1 MLKIGLTGG
10 IGSGKS
16 TVAAIFRVLGIP
28 VFQADLV
35 ARTLMETDQGLQKA
49 LRNTFGEAVFQ
60 EGRLDRKYLA
70 DLVFTDP
77 YQLDLLNAI
86 VHPVTIQAADDWAK
100 QQTAPYVV
108 KEAAL
113 FFEAGSAIGFDYMIG
128 VSSPQTLRIH
138 RVMQRD
144 GVSRDEVLS
153 RMKRQIQ
160 ESIKMRLCDFVILND
175 EQHLLIPQV
184 LTLHERFLKESKTEP
199 YVSRKPD

>member
-1 MLKIGLTGG
+1 MKIGLTGG

-16 TVAAIFRVLGIP
+16 TIAAIFQVLGIP

-35 ARTLMETDQGLQKA
+35 AKRLMETDTGLQKT
-49 LRNTFGEAVFQ
+49 LRNTFGEAVFRD
-60 EGRLDRKYLA
+60 GKLDRKYLA
-70 DLVFTDP
+70 NLVFTDS
-77 YQLDLLNAI
+77 YQLELLNAI
-86 VHPVTIQAADDWAK
+86 VHPATIQAAEDWAK
-100 QQTAPYVV
+100 QQKAPYVV

-144 GVSRDEVLS
+144 QVSREEVLS
-153 RMKRQIQ
+153 RMNKQIS

-184 LTLHERFLKESKTEP
+184 LMLHEKFLKESK
-199 YVSRKPD
+199 

>member
-16 TVAAIFRVLGIP
+16 TIAAIFRVLGIP
-28 VFQADLV
+28 VFQADQV
-35 ARTLMETDQGLQKA
+35 AKTLMETDAGLMKN
-49 LRNTFGEAVFQ
+49 LRNAFGDLVFQ
-60 EGRLDRKYLA
+60 EGKLDRKYLA
-70 DLVFTDP
+70 NLVFSDP
-77 YQLDLLNAI
+77 YQLDVLNAL
-86 VHPVTIQAADDWAK
+86 VHPVTIQAAEEWAK
-100 QQTAPYVV
+100 QQSAPYVV

-128 VSSPQTLRIH
+128 VSSPQTIRIH

-144 GVSRDEVLS
+144 GVSREEVLS
-153 RMKRQIQ
+153 RMNRQIQ

-184 LTLHERFLKESKTEP
+184 LSLHEKFLKESKSVP
-199 YVSRKPD
+199 NVPR

>member
-16 TVAAIFRVLGIP
+16 TIAAIFRVLRIP
-28 VFQADLV
+28 VFQADQV
-35 ARTLMETDQGLQKA
+35 AKTLMETDAGLIKN
-49 LRNTFGEAVFQ
+49 LRNAFGNLVFQ
-60 EGRLDRKYLA
+60 EGKLDRKYLA
-70 DLVFTDP
+70 NLVFSDP
-77 YQLDLLNAI
+77 YQLDVLNAL
-86 VHPVTIQAADDWAK
+86 VHPVTIQAAEEWAK
-100 QQTAPYVV
+100 QQSAPYVV

-128 VSSPQTLRIH
+128 VSSPQTIRIH

-144 GVSRDEVLS
+144 GVSREEVLS
-153 RMKRQIQ
+153 RMNRQIQ

-184 LTLHERFLKESKTEP
+184 LSLHEKFLKESKS
-199 YVSRKPD
+199 VPDVPR